1 MKKTAKNPKQG
12 QKANLDEVEHVFVC
26 PCAKFNG
33 VLRQISMFRRTNF
46 GYIVR

>member
-1 MKKTAKNPKQG
+1 MKENTKNPKQG
-12 QKANLDEVEHVFVC
+12 QKATDKAEHVFVC
-26 PCAKFNG
+26 PCARYNG